1 MAQRLLALGVLA
13 LALGGCVVGPDY
25 QRPAVAL
32 PGDFAEPAQA
42 QAPALAPEWWKAYG
56 DATLDA
62 LEQKALAGNTDV
74 LIAAARLEEAEAVLR
89 QARASLFPQ
98 IDLGGAGTRSRVST
112 SMATPV
118 PPGVAI
124 VRDDF
129 RVAASTA
136 FEIDFWG
143 KLRRATEAAQAQA
156 LASGYGREVV
166 RWTLAGT
173 VAQAYFALRSL
184 DAQVAVLRD
193 SLVTREEALDVV
205 SARAEAGIASD
216 LDMNQAR
223 GARADAAAQL
233 KELQRQR
240 ALVEHQLAVL
250 SGDLALRLPP
260 GALESLP
267 VPPPMP
273 AGLPSE
279 LLERRPDIR
288 VAEQDLVAANA
299 QIGIAKAALFPT
311 ISLTGSLGA
320 QSGALDDLLV
330 SGSRIWSAGFGLAL
344 PIFDAGR
351 NLARVD
357 QAEARRRQ
365 VLFGYQRAVET
376 AFREV
381 SDAIANVRQ
390 AGLAEGDL
398 RDRVAAARN
407 SEEIARLR
415 YQSGYSAYLDVLDA
429 QRTANEAELALVRNR
444 QARLAYSV
452 DFIKALG
459 GGWTPGAT
467 GHP

>member
-1 MAQRLLALGVLA
+1 MAQRLLAFGALA

-32 PGDFAEPAQA
+32 PGAYAEPAQTRG
-42 QAPALAPEWWKAYG
+42 PAVASEWWKAYG

-74 LIAAARLEEAEAVLR
+74 LIALAQLEEAEAVLR
-89 QARASLFPQ
+89 QVRASLFPQ
-98 IDLGGAGTRSRVST
+98 VDLGGAGTRSRVST

-143 KLRRATEAAQAQA
+143 KLRRGTEAAQAQA

-173 VAQAYFALRSL
+173 VAQSYFALRSL
-184 DAQVAVLRD
+184 DAQIAVLRD

-233 KELQRQR
+233 KDLQRQR
-240 ALVEHQLAVL
+240 ALVEHQLAVFA
-250 SGDLALRLPP
+250 GDLALRLPP
-260 GALESLP
+260 GDLESLP
-267 VPPPMP
+267 VPPAMP

-279 LLERRPDIR
+279 LLERRPDVR
-288 VAEQDLVAANA
+288 VAEQNLVAANA

-320 QSGALDDLLV
+320 QSGALEDLL
-330 SGSRIWSAGFGLAL
+330 GTGARIWSAGFGLAL

-357 QAEARRRQ
+357 QTQARQRQ
-365 VLFGYQRAVET
+365 ALFGYQRAVEA

-390 AGLAEGDL
+390 AGLAEADL
-398 RDRVAAARN
+398 RARVEAARN

-444 QARLAYSV
+444 QSRLAYSV
-452 DFIKALG
+452 DFVKALG
-459 GGWTPGAT
+459 GGWTPPGAQR
-467 GHP
+467 P